1 MIHHIDLYKLAPNVD
16 EELLEEMIRSTRS
29 QLLKIQEVRNLRCG
43 KRVEPESE
51 WPFFVALDIENLDK
65 LAMFH
70 DDPHRIKFI
79 EEVVKPNTIGH
90 IALDY
95 EMEPGKDIKYS

>member
-1 MIHHIDLYKLAPNVD
+1 MIHHIDLYKLNPEVD
-16 EELLEEMIRSTRS
+16 EERLEEMIRSTRS

-43 KRVEPESE
+43 KRVEKESE

-70 DDPHRIKFI
+70 DDPHRIKFV
-79 EEVVKPNTIGH
+79 EEVVKPNTVKH

-95 EMEPGKDIKYS
+95 EMEPGKDVRYS